1 MREIPYR
8 SAIRGDWKTMVYYYA
23 KRPEQLLSPV
33 TLSLDTG
40 FHLAVHSNKGK
51 PLEDLLKI
59 TKTEESSSEIESLN
73 RINKFGNTAL
83 HEATINGNYEAV
95 RLLVERCAD
104 LLSIPNADGE
114 TPLFTAAGFGQA

>member
-59 TKTEESSSEIESLN
+59 SSERESLK
-73 RINKFGNTAL
+73 RKKFFGNTAL